1 MIVEKER
8 KVQQSI
14 EEKEIQVEGL
24 GKLEIVFK
32 RFYICLGKKSKNTN
46 KKILESYHR
55 FQRMIC
61 TEKEKNILIVKNR
74 KERSR
79 GFFERPTKK
88 RVYQTIKSPQNFP
101 VFFVSKNNGK
111 K

>member
-14 EEKEIQVEGL
+14 EEKEIQVEEL
-24 GKLEIVFK
+24 GKLEIVSK

-55 FQRMIC
+55 F
-61 TEKEKNILIVKNR
+61 
-74 KERSR
+74 
-79 GFFERPTKK
+79 
-88 RVYQTIKSPQNFP
+88 
-101 VFFVSKNNGK
+101 
-111 K
+111 